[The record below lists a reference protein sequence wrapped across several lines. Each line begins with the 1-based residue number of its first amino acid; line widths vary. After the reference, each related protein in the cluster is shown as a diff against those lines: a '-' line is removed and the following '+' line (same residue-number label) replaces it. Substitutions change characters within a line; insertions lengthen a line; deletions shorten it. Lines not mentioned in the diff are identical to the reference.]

1 MRKRLTVSR
10 LYRHREARP
19 WHEDRSWTVPK
30 PVPFVRLSGR
40 WLRELGFRVGERIE
54 VEATPGRLVLRAA
67 PAGEVAEAVELEP
80 EV

>member
-10 LYRHREARP
+10 LYRQRRSRP
-19 WHEDRSWTVPK
+19 WHGDESWTVPK

-40 WLRELGFRVGERIE
+40 WLRELGFSVGERIE

-67 PAGEVAEAVELEP
+67 PAGEVAEPIELEP
-80 EV
+80 EA

>member
-10 LYRHREARP
+10 LYRRRGARP

-54 VEATPGRLVLRAA
+54 VEATPGRLVLQAA
-67 PAGEVAEAVELEP
+67 PAGEVCEP
-80 EV
+80 PSEDP